1 MAALWCHRFVTNICS
16 ALFYVHSV
24 CWIWNRCLLS
34 NGAEWALVIISA
46 VANDN
51 SQKTSCCAEKAI
63 DYSFENSF
71 KTLLPSG
78 CAKITDHSTQRAA
91 WLLTK
96 QWINQSVRHSNRDVC
111 YAKHCPQKQM
121 IWKNLRAGRSTSW
134 NIHCVHPRLPWDVLI
149 RHVRHSTCAAAS
161 SPKLNCT
168 EFYCQLHIIC
178 IVWLIQNHI
187 VPWW

>member
-1 MAALWCHRFVTNICS
+1 MKS
-16 ALFYVHSV
+16 
-24 CWIWNRCLLS
+24 LS
-34 NGAEWALVIISA
+34 SFKWRGIGVVIISA

-51 SQKTSCCAEKAI
+51 SQKTSYCAEKAI

-149 RHVRHSTCAAAS
+149 RHVRHSTCAAS
-161 SPKLNCT
+161 SPKLNNT
-168 EFYCQLHIIC
+168 EFYYQLQVIYVLC
-178 IVWLIQNHI
+178 GWFKTTSFRGGSKTSTARQLRRSSCR
-187 VPWW
+187 